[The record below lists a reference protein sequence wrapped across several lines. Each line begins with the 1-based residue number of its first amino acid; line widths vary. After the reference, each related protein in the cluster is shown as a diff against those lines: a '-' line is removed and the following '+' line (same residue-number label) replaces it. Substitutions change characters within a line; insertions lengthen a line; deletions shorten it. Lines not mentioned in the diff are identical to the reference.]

1 MTHNTGHIECHF
13 KHLIPRSV
21 VMLTRLFGLVL
32 WAGFA
37 SIAAAATC
45 TVVGERHGQ
54 MVAVTVDGEA
64 HVAIAKDD
72 FKKIS
77 DNLKQLEQLKQALS
91 EAHAKLKEYQDLTAT
106 YDELKN
112 KYADLNQHYSTS
124 LADSV
129 KLNDA
134 YKANG
139 DNLINLTHAYEKLV
153 KDYDKLAGTYRDI
166 AVDKAPLFRFDAG
179 LGMIKNTVTNETDV
193 SVMLGASV
201 QKLKAW
207 YLWYPDGYG
216 LMVGTGF
223 SF

>member
-1 MTHNTGHIECHF
+1 M
-13 KHLIPRSV
+13 LI
-21 VMLTRLFGLVL
+21 RLFGLVL
-32 WAGFA
+32 WAGLAPIA
-37 SIAAAATC
+37 SAATC
-45 TVVGERHGQ
+45 TVVGPLHGQ
-54 MVAVTVDGEA
+54 TAAVTLDGQPYVAV
-64 HVAIAKDD
+64 AKDD
-72 FKKIS
+72 FKQIN
-77 DNLKQLEQLKQALS
+77 DNRRQLEQALN
-91 EAHAKLKEYQDLTAT
+91 EAHAKLKEYQELATT

-112 KYADLNQHYSTS
+112 KYAELNQRYSAS

-129 KLNDA
+129 RLNDA
-134 YKANG
+134 YKVNG
-139 DNLINLTHAYEKLV
+139 ENLIELAHKYEKLV

-166 AVDKAPLFRFDAG
+166 AVDTAPLFRFDAG
-179 LGMIKNTVTNETDV
+179 LGMIKNTVTDEADV

>member
-1 MTHNTGHIECHF
+1 MWI
-13 KHLIPRSV
+13 
-21 VMLTRLFGLVL
+21 RLVGLVL
-32 WAGFA
+32 WVAYA
-37 SIAAAATC
+37 SASVAASC
-45 TVVGERHGQ
+45 NVVGERHGQ
-54 MVAVTVDGEA
+54 TVAVTVDGEPF
-64 HVAIAKDD
+64 VAIAKDD
-72 FKKIS
+72 FKSIS
-77 DNLKQLEQLKQALS
+77 DNRKQLEQALR
-91 EAHAKLKEYQDLTAT
+91 EANAKLKEYQDLGAT
-106 YDELKN
+106 YEELKN
-112 KYADLNQHYSTS
+112 KYADLNQRYSAS

-129 KLNDA
+129 RLNDA

-139 DNLINLTHAYEKLV
+139 DKFIDLTRAYEKLV

-166 AVDKAPLFRFDAG
+166 AIDKGPLFRFDAG

-193 SVMLGASV
+193 SVMLGASM

>member
-1 MTHNTGHIECHF
+1 M
-13 KHLIPRSV
+13 LI
-21 VMLTRLFGLVL
+21 RLFGLVL
-32 WAGFA
+32 WAGLAPIA
-37 SIAAAATC
+37 SAATC
-45 TVVGERHGQ
+45 TVVGPLHGQ
-54 MVAVTVDGEA
+54 TAAVTLDGQPYVAV
-64 HVAIAKDD
+64 AKDD
-72 FKKIS
+72 FKQIN
-77 DNLKQLEQLKQALS
+77 DNRRQLEQALN
-91 EAHAKLKEYQDLTAT
+91 EAHAKLKEYQELAAT
-106 YDELKN
+106 FDELKN
-112 KYADLNQHYSTS
+112 KYAELNQRYSAS

-129 KLNDA
+129 RLNDA

-139 DNLINLTHAYEKLV
+139 ENLIELAHKYEKLV

-166 AVDKAPLFRFDAG
+166 AVDTAPLFRFDAG
-179 LGMIKNTVTNETDV
+179 LGMIKNTVTDEADV